1 MPMLDADNIVCC
13 HAVVTEG
20 LAVASTTVSF
30 INMKGGVGK
39 TTLAFNIAHYAA
51 QVADPPLKVLAIDLD
66 PQANF
71 SQCLMGAA
79 DYLEYV
85 QENNPTTAEMFGQA
99 MPPGENAASAMAVP
113 VSDLIVNIRPR
124 FSRTL
129 DLVPSRLELAHTLRN
144 PVGKEEVL
152 ARFIATHAPDY
163 DLIIIDCAP
172 TESVLTTAAYRASR
186 YLIVPVRPEFL
197 ATVGFPMLAR
207 SLDEF
212 RAGHQN
218 QSIDIAGIVFMGE
231 RSDPP
236 WQERKAVD
244 DVRGIADRNGW
255 RVFSNQIFDSRSY
268 PNGSLAGH
276 PIFRTPHSRGS
287 VVQEFY
293 GVAEEFLDSVRIQ

>member
-1 MPMLDADNIVCC
+1 MAP
-13 HAVVTEG
+13 
-20 LAVASTTVSF
+20 TTVSF

-51 QVADPPLKVLAIDLD
+51 QEADPPLKVLAIDLD
-66 PQANF
+66 PQANL
-71 SQCLMGAA
+71 SQCLMGATE
-79 DYLEYV
+79 YLKYI
-85 QENNPTTAEMFGQA
+85 QENSPTAAEMFDQA

-113 VSDLIVNIRPR
+113 GSDLIVNIQPR
-124 FSRTL
+124 WARTL

-144 PVGKEEVL
+144 PLGKEEIL
-152 ARFIATHAPDY
+152 ARFIATHALDY

-218 QSIDIAGIVFMGE
+218 QSIDIAGVVFNGGE
-231 RSDPP
+231 RGDPP
-236 WQERKAVD
+236 WQEDKSVD
-244 DVRGIADRNGW
+244 DVRGIADGNGW
-255 RVFSNQIFDSRSY
+255 RVFRNRIFDARSY
-268 PNGSLAGH
+268 PNGSRAGH
-276 PIFRTPHSRGS
+276 PIFRTPHSRGY
-287 VVQEFY
+287 VVREFY
-293 GVAEEFLDSVRIQ
+293 DVAEEFLDSVRLQ